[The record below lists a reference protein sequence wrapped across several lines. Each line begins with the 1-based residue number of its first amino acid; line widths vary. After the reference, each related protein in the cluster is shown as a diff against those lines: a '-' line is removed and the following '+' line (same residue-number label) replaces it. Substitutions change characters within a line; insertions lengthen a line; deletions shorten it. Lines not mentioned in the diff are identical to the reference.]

1 MTAELFMGT
10 QGWDYGAWV
19 GPFYP
24 HGTKTADMLGVYSR
38 AFPSVEVVSSAYG
51 LPSDPS
57 VQAWRDGVPKGFRFA
72 LKLPQEVTHERRL
85 VDTGRIVR
93 RFLDRVKPLGSRL
106 GPILIQL
113 SPAFRP
119 TGGNEAVLAK
129 FLDDLPP
136 RFRWAVEFRQAGWL
150 TPAVGEMLKQR
161 NVATVLVDGPRLPR
175 EMMAELAIE
184 PTADFGYVRWLG
196 AGRRL
201 SDFSFPQLDRDR
213 DIEAWV
219 EILEKLRSR
228 VDSLYC
234 YFSNQFQGHAPH
246 SARKLQELLGLAP
259 VVPEA
264 LREQAELF

>member
-1 MTAELFMGT
+1 MTGEVFIGT
-10 QGWDYGAWV
+10 QGWDYGSWV

-24 HGTKTADMLGVYSR
+24 HGTKPAEMLRVYAR
-38 AFPSVEVVSSAYG
+38 AFPTVEIDSTAYG
-51 LPSDPS
+51 LPADPT
-57 VQAWRDGVPKGFRFA
+57 VENWRATAPEGFRFA

-85 VDTGRIVR
+85 VDTERIVR

-119 TGGNEAVLAK
+119 TGSNEALLAK
-129 FLDDLPP
+129 FLEVLPP
-136 RFRWAVEFRQAGWL
+136 RFRWAVEFRHAGWL
-150 TPAVGEMLKQR
+150 TPAVGEMLKQH
-161 NVATVLVDGPRLPR
+161 NVATVLVDGPRIPR
-175 EMMAELAIE
+175 DMIAELAIE
-184 PTADFGYVRWLG
+184 PTADFGYLRWLG

-201 SDFSFPQLDRDR
+201 SDFSYPQLDRDR

-219 EILEKLRSR
+219 EIIEKQRSK
-228 VDSLYC
+228 VESVYC

-246 SARKLQELLGLAP
+246 SARKLQELTGLEP